1 MPLILVY
8 LLAYILVLVGITVV
22 SSRRETETEYIN
34 SAKNLSATESTWTT
48 FASLLTGYNFVI
60 GVTFAYLY
68 GFWYL
73 MAFVGAGL
81 AFVAFYYIYKNKLVS
96 LQRDHDLLS
105 IGDYFGIEY
114 GALSRIFVNS
124 ILLIGLFLFLV
135 LQLFV
140 NTGLFT
146 SLLHIEK
153 IPALLITVGVVC
165 VYLWF
170 GGFKAS
176 VRTDIFQGILMLP
189 IVLTVF
195 VVPVHFSTDKIA
207 SAFDLSQFWFAVGL
221 ALLQFF
227 SLLGQAESFQR
238 VFAVQNIKALKKG
251 LLWSFGLLA
260 FVAGSIAYLGIN
272 FKFSGV
278 VTDPSTLFTEGVLG
292 ALPTWLASLLTISLV
307 AAFMGTIDS
316 SAFAF
321 GVLMSR
327 IRNIKI
333 ISVSSTRIYMLL
345 GIVVSAIGSLYL
357 FSFLS
362 SVFALISLISVVG
375 AALLVSVIFKPS
387 RLEIHVFLV
396 TGTIVFILGLVFRF
410 ITDNPLTSLIPTA
423 TALTVL
429 IVMMLFRRLA
439 VHNKIVAGDNR
450 HD

>member
-1 MPLILVY
+1 
-8 LLAYILVLVGITVV
+8 
-22 SSRRETETEYIN
+22 
-34 SAKNLSATESTWTT
+34 
-48 FASLLTGYNFVI
+48 
-60 GVTFAYLY
+60 
-68 GFWYL
+68 
-73 MAFVGAGL
+73 
-81 AFVAFYYIYKNKLVS
+81 
-96 LQRDHDLLS
+96 
-105 IGDYFGIEY
+105 
-114 GALSRIFVNS
+114 
-124 ILLIGLFLFLV
+124 
-135 LQLFV
+135 
-140 NTGLFT
+140 
-146 SLLHIEK
+146 
-153 IPALLITVGVVC
+153 
-165 VYLWF
+165 
-170 GGFKAS
+170 
-176 VRTDIFQGILMLP
+176 
-189 IVLTVF
+189 
-195 VVPVHFSTDKIA
+195 
-207 SAFDLSQFWFAVGL
+207 
-221 ALLQFF
+221 
-227 SLLGQAESFQR
+227 
-238 VFAVQNIKALKKG
+238 
-251 LLWSFGLLA
+251 
-260 FVAGSIAYLGIN
+260 
-272 FKFSGV
+272 
-278 VTDPSTLFTEGVLG
+278 
-292 ALPTWLASLLTISLV
+292 
-307 AAFMGTIDS
+307 MGTIDS